1 MKLISDYGVMLEP
14 EEAPAQMRARRAP
27 FAGIA
32 LRHGDVIEL
41 GHVRFAFALAGCELE
56 LPPEFAPISSPPPR
70 GRPASRMPVKA
81 ILGLLAILLGGALLL
96 RHPGGDASAAA
107 VEKEARGK
115 TLREAQS
122 GIVATQSEPAA
133 PPRPPA
139 PSPTAR
145 PVRAA
150 AVSADA
156 PARKL
161 VGEANRKL
169 MAQDLPGAIA
179 LYEQA
184 LVLKPRKHLL
194 AAVYRGMGAAFTRQG
209 NIEEGAHYYKLYLP
223 LSSNPAEK
231 AQLQKLLDDYDGR
244 RR

>member
-14 EEAPAQMRARRAP
+14 EEAPAQMRARLAP

-56 LPPEFAPISSPPPR
+56 LPPEFAPISSPPR

-81 ILGLLAILLGGALLL
+81 ILGLLAILLAGALLL
-96 RHPGGDASAAA
+96 RHPGDDAS
-107 VEKEARGK
+107 
-115 TLREAQS
+115 
-122 GIVATQSEPAA
+122 
-133 PPRPPA
+133 
-139 PSPTAR
+139 
-145 PVRAA
+145 AA

-161 VGEANRKL
+161 EGEANRKL